1 MSSASFVPQPA
12 ENHTQLHSLM
22 CLYLWKLTS
31 YDTCF
36 FLVLGTKNINEERPS
51 ETTQSSSQKSPP
63 AEPKTPDPSLPS
75 FALASQP
82 TSTQS
87 PSLNKPQ
94 SVAELAQ
101 AHISPQPQEDAKVK
115 KEEEPNM
122 EHFAQA
128 AENLVASL
136 DDDDEVIIMV
146 CYYH

>member
-1 MSSASFVPQPA
+1 MEANLV
-12 ENHTQLHSLM
+12 LCM
-22 CLYLWKLTS
+22 I
-31 YDTCF
+31 

-75 FALASQP
+75 FPLASQP

-94 SVAELAQ
+94 SVAELALQ
-101 AHISPQPQEDAKVK
+101 AHISPQPQEDANVK

-136 DDDDEVIIMV
+136 DDDDEVIIIM
-146 CYYH
+146 CYYL

>member
-1 MSSASFVPQPA
+1 M
-12 ENHTQLHSLM
+12 
-22 CLYLWKLTS
+22 
-31 YDTCF
+31 YDACF

-75 FALASQP
+75 FPLASQP

-101 AHISPQPQEDAKVK
+101 AHISPQPQEDANVK

-136 DDDDEVIIMV
+136 DDDDEVIIIV

>member
-1 MSSASFVPQPA
+1 M
-12 ENHTQLHSLM
+12 
-22 CLYLWKLTS
+22 YLWKLTS
-31 YDTCF
+31 YDTWF
-36 FLVLGTKNINEERPS
+36 FLVLGTNINEERPS

-63 AEPKTPDPSLPS
+63 AEQKTPDHTIKPSLPS
-75 FALASQP
+75 IPLASQPLSSISQSRQP

-101 AHISPQPQEDAKVK
+101 AHISPQPQEDANIK

-136 DDDDEVIIMV
+136 DDDDEVTIIV
-146 CYYH
+146 CDYH

>member
-1 MSSASFVPQPA
+1 M
-12 ENHTQLHSLM
+12 
-22 CLYLWKLTS
+22 YLWKLSS

-36 FLVLGTKNINEERPS
+36 FLVLGTKNISEERLS
-51 ETTQSSSQKSPP
+51 ETTQSSSQKSPL
-63 AEPKTPDPSLPS
+63 AEQKTPDPSLPS
-75 FALASQP
+75 IPLASQPLSSISQSRQP

-87 PSLNKPQ
+87 PPLNKPQ

-101 AHISPQPQEDAKVK
+101 AHISPQPQEDANVK

-136 DDDDEVIIMV
+136 DDDDEEVIIIV